1 MKKKLAALLGVLVL
15 IAIVILTGEWFRR
28 GQETEPSATQPD
40 ERLETQTALPAAAS
54 TLPTAAETE
63 TTQAPETT
71 VPASVASTT
80 VAPATTRAAATT
92 LPASLGQRGTYTDRF
107 PLPTV
112 SFSAPDPEN
121 TRGLSTKRID
131 HSFGVPKNEQPN
143 AISVN
148 GQETLRKMGSKAVIY
163 DANTQEKVLYLTFD
177 CGFENGNTAHI
188 LDVLKEKQVPAAFFC
203 TLHHIRQQPQLI
215 ARMIREGHIVGNHSN
230 THPDFSSISRT
241 KMAKELEDVENELR
255 TKFGYSSTYFRFPE
269 GAYSESALDLVDSLG
284 FTSVFWSSAYAD
296 WDTSNPKGA
305 DYAYRTVTS
314 RLHPGAVILLHA
326 VSPDN
331 AAAMADII
339 DTARDMGYTFR
350 SLDEI
355 R

>member
-1 MKKKLAALLGVLVL
+1 MKKRLLAFLGVVVL
-15 IAIVILTGEWFRR
+15 IAVVVFAGEQIRR
-28 GQETEPSATQPD
+28 GRSTAQQPQSETASEA
-40 ERLETQTALPAAAS
+40 QTALPAAAT
-54 TLPTAAETE
+54 TLEASSASESE
-63 TTQAPETT
+63 TTASEPGTTEAAQTTGAPST
-71 VPASVASTT
+71 ASASRS
-80 VAPATTRAAATT
+80 P
-92 LPASLGQRGTYTDRF
+92 YTDRF
-107 PLPTV
+107 PLEKIHYTV
-112 SFSAPDPEN
+112 SDPDN

-148 GQETLRKMGSKAVIY
+148 GQESLRKMGSKAIIY
-163 DANTQEKVLYLTFD
+163 NADTEEKVLYLTFD

-203 TLHHIRQQPQLI
+203 TLYHIRQQPQLI
-215 ARMIREGHIVGNHSN
+215 ARMIEEGHIVGNHSD

-241 KMAKELEDVENELR
+241 KMARELEAVENELR
-255 TKFGYSSTYFRFPE
+255 TNFGYSSAYFRFPE
-269 GAYSESALDLVDSLG
+269 GAYSENALDLVESLG
-284 FTSVFWSSAYAD
+284 YTPVFWSSAYAD

-305 DYAYRTVTS
+305 EYAYNTVTS

-339 DTARDMGYTFR
+339 DTAREMGYTFR
-350 SLDEI
+350 SLDEM

>member
-1 MKKKLAALLGVLVL
+1 MKKRLLAFLGVIVL
-15 IAIVILTGEWFRR
+15 IAVVVFAGEQIRR
-28 GQETEPSATQPD
+28 GRAAEPELTQTET
-40 ERLETQTALPAAAS
+40 RVETQTALPAAA
-54 TLPTAAETE
+54 TTQPPTEQPTE
-63 TTQAPETT
+63 TTAAPTTTET
-71 VPASVASTT
+71 VPATET
-80 VAPATTRAAATT
+80 VTRS
-92 LPASLGQRGTYTDRF
+92 PYTNRF
-107 PLPTV
+107 PLAKISFTV
-112 SFSAPDPEN
+112 SDPDN

-131 HSFGVPKNEQPN
+131 HSYGVPKNEQPN

-148 GQETLRKMGSKAVIY
+148 GQETLRKMGSKAIIY

-203 TLHHIRQQPQLI
+203 TLYHIRQQPQLI
-215 ARMIREGHIVGNHSN
+215 ARMIDEGHIVGNHSD

-241 KMAKELEDVENELR
+241 KMARELEAVENELR
-255 TKFGYSSTYFRFPE
+255 TNFGYSSAYFRFPE
-269 GAYSESALDLVDSLG
+269 GAYSENALDLVESLG
-284 FTSVFWSSAYAD
+284 FTPVFWSSAYAD

-305 DYAYRTVTS
+305 DYAYNTVTA

-339 DTARDMGYTFR
+339 DTAREMGYTFR
-350 SLDEI
+350 SLDEME
-355 R
+355 